1 MPSGLTAPRAPR
13 AQATRR
19 LRWTQA
25 QLAAIISTV
34 IELSKGTLAE
44 LSTTTRNVT
53 HKAGTAP
60 EGTETKRQRRRRE
73 AHASQ
78 AKTADVSADAL
89 GQFFKQASK
98 YKLLTAEEEV
108 ELAKRIERGDL
119 EAKERMINAN
129 LRLVVSQAR
138 RFQGQG
144 LPMGDLV
151 QEGMLGLI
159 RAVEK
164 FDWRKGFKFSTY
176 AVLWIKQSIQRGLAN
191 SGSTI
196 RIPVHIGQ
204 RERKVKKHERELA
217 VQLGRE
223 PTVEE
228 LVQSTG
234 LPEDQVR
241 ESLELTKHL
250 ASLDQGVGEDGETPL
265 GDLLASDR
273 PEPEEEVVS
282 ALGDARVREVVGRLP
297 EEERDLITLRFG
309 LLGDEPASQ
318 REAGTRLGLSAAHT
332 KQLEEQA
339 LRRLAESGELQEL
352 RQAA

>member
-1 MPSGLTAPRAPR
+1 M
-13 AQATRR
+13 
-19 LRWTQA
+19 
-25 QLAAIISTV
+25 
-34 IELSKGTLAE
+34 
-44 LSTTTRNVT
+44 STTYM
-53 HKAGTAP
+53 
-60 EGTETKRQRRRRE
+60 EGTTPKKDTEQQYQADVDPTLDSLQLLLRE
-73 AHASQ
+73 AGRFQ
-78 AKTADVSADAL
+78 
-89 GQFFKQASK
+89 
-98 YKLLTAEEEV
+98 LLTPAEEI
-108 ELAKRIERGDL
+108 ELAKRIEKGDL
-119 EAKERMINAN
+119 VAKDRMINSN
-129 LRLVVSQAR
+129 LRLVVANAR
-138 RFQGQG
+138 RYQGQG
-144 LPMGDLV
+144 LALGDLI

-217 VQLGRE
+217 VKLGRE
-223 PTVEE
+223 PTIEE
-228 LVQSTG
+228 LVESTG

-265 GDLLASDR
+265 GDLLASER

-282 ALGDARVREVVGRLP
+282 SLGDARVREVVGRLP

-309 LLGDEPASQ
+309 LLGDEPAST
-318 REAGTRLGLSAAHT
+318 REAGTRLGLSARDA
-332 KQLEEQA
+332 KRLEEQA
-339 LRRLAESGELQEL
+339 LRRLAENDELQEL
-352 RQAA
+352 RLAA

>member
-1 MPSGLTAPRAPR
+1 MSN
-13 AQATRR
+13 
-19 LRWTQA
+19 
-25 QLAAIISTV
+25 
-34 IELSKGTLAE
+34 
-44 LSTTTRNVT
+44 TTRNVPRR
-53 HKAGTAP
+53 TATGSVP
-60 EGTETKRQRRRRE
+60 EGTETKRQRKRRE
-73 AHASQ
+73 AHATE
-78 AKTADVSADAL
+78 AKAPDATGDAL
-89 GQFFKQASK
+89 GLFFRQASQ
-98 YKLLTAEEEV
+98 YGLLTAEEEV

-119 EAKERMINAN
+119 EAKERMINSN

-217 VQLGRE
+217 VKLGRQ
-223 PTVEE
+223 PTVPE
-228 LVQSTG
+228 LAESTE

-241 ESLELTKHL
+241 EALELNKHL
-250 ASLDQGVGEDGETPL
+250 ASLDQGVGEDGETAL
-265 GDLLASDR
+265 GDLLPSDR
-273 PEPEEEVVS
+273 PEPEEEVVN

-297 EEERDLITLRFG
+297 EEERNVITLRFG
-309 LLGDEPASQ
+309 LMGDEPASV
-318 REAGTRLGLSAAHT
+318 REAGAQLGVSTEHARR
-332 KQLEEQA
+332 LEEQA
-339 LRRLAESGELQEL
+339 LRRLADNGELQEL
-352 RQAA
+352 SQAA